1 MLSASAGTVPGARDG
16 GSVNPSDLQMIGN
29 KQSNDVVQWHPR
41 YLIFDIQLRL
51 YPLNHFEVLK

>member
-1 MLSASAGTVPGARDG
+1 MLSASAGTVTGARDG

-41 YLIFDIQLRL
+41 YLISDVQLRL
-51 YPLNHFEVLK
+51 HH